1 MRAKGGPV
9 AQRLEQSAHNA
20 LVAGSNPAGPTNLP
34 LRHKIKK
41 RAKALHFYRK
51 KYLGGGQHY
60 CAIGPSDNGGGLAA
74 KIKYNDMKWCTR
86 LDSNQ

>member
-1 MRAKGGPV
+1 MRTKGGPV

-51 KYLGGGQHY
+51 KYLGGGSIIAPLVPATMEADWQQ
-60 CAIGPSDNGGGLAA
+60 
-74 KIKYNDMKWCTR
+74 R
-86 LDSNQ
+86 SNTMT